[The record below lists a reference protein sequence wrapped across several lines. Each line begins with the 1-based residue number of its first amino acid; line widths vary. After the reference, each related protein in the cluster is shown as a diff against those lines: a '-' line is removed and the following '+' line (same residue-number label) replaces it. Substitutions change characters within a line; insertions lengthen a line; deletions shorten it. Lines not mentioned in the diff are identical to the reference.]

1 MKFTALVNKS
11 GFALTT
17 FMGGIAVGIIVAA
30 LLIVQ
35 IMPSTMLS
43 IHQSRYDSI
52 EDTVAALQETIKKH
66 GWSSPGIR
74 NMNKTMAKHGIPS
87 QRQVRLAELCKAK
100 YANEVL
106 KTNPEVATLM
116 PCAWGVYK
124 GDDGKVYITGM
135 NMGLM
140 GKMFGGKIAEIMGG
154 FVAREEHAMLAEV
167 VKK

>member
-52 EDTVAALQETIKKH
+52 EDTVAALQETIK
-66 GWSSPGIR
+66 
-74 NMNKTMAKHGIPS
+74 NMA
-87 QRQVRLAELCKAK
+87 
-100 YANEVL
+100 
-106 KTNPEVATLM
+106 
-116 PCAWGVYK
+116 
-124 GDDGKVYITGM
+124 
-135 NMGLM
+135 GLL
-140 GKMFGGKIAEIMGG
+140 
-154 FVAREEHAMLAEV
+154 RESGT
-167 VKK
+167 